1 MTTTDICDQILISLN
16 FSLPNS
22 IEFGAKQWRVVV
34 GVHKLSDKK
43 IAPTFLGWGG
53 FSHQV
58 WGDGKKFQKKTS
70 FIFFHHRIQNHQ
82 IRSFWNNL
90 APSLIRTGFA
100 FWELW
105 QERNVCCEEKV
116 WRSKS
121 FFLNYSSSFLFVQN
135 DLFSIIRFC
144 FIIHPRW
151 FSSVSFDFVL
161 SFVLKDGIKMTS
173 IETFDMENIIQ

>member
-1 MTTTDICDQILISLN
+1 MPTNTLFSSAQYFLVFFSSIQPVTNTDICDQILISLN

-82 IRSFWNNL
+82 IQSFWNDL
-90 APSLIRTGFA
+90 APSLTRTSFA

-105 QERNVCCEEKV
+105 QESISERLL
-116 WRSKS
+116 WRE
-121 FFLNYSSSFLFVQN
+121 
-135 DLFSIIRFC
+135 
-144 FIIHPRW
+144 
-151 FSSVSFDFVL
+151 SV
-161 SFVLKDGIKMTS
+161 TS
-173 IETFDMENIIQ
+173 

>member
-1 MTTTDICDQILISLN
+1 MRSVHLNFPHPLKELEGCTILFNPTTDSNPFNPKPKTEVPTNTLFSSAQYFLAFFSIQPVTKNDFCDQILISLN

-82 IRSFWNNL
+82 IRSF
-90 APSLIRTGFA
+90 
-100 FWELW
+100 
-105 QERNVCCEEKV
+105 
-116 WRSKS
+116 
-121 FFLNYSSSFLFVQN
+121 
-135 DLFSIIRFC
+135 
-144 FIIHPRW
+144 
-151 FSSVSFDFVL
+151 
-161 SFVLKDGIKMTS
+161 
-173 IETFDMENIIQ
+173 